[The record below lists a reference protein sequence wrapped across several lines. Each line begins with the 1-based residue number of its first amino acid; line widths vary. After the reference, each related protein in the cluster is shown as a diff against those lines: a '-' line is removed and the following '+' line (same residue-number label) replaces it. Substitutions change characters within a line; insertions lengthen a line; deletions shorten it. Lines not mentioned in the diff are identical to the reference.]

1 MDNNNKFNAV
11 FGATGG
17 GGSQGTQGTT
27 GTTGTVGSQG
37 VQGTTGAVGSQGTTG
52 TTGQV
57 GSQGTTGTTGAV
69 GSQGTTGT
77 TGAVGSQGTT
87 GTTGTTGAVGSQG
100 VQGVQGVNSGNNIMF
115 FNTNGSNLANAED
128 YFITVG
134 TSMGA
139 TENSSTK
146 IPIPAGTL
154 TNYSIVSYV
163 GGSFASS
170 EASSVTF
177 VWADGSSEELL
188 SNAVLFDAR
197 NNKITGTKS
206 VAVTESYGWIRLDTP
221 TFSSNPSA
229 TKILIILTFKS

>member
-37 VQGTTGAVGSQGTTG
+37 VQGTTGAVGSQ
-52 TTGQV
+52 
-57 GSQGTTGTTGAV
+57 
-69 GSQGTTGT
+69 
-77 TGAVGSQGTT
+77 